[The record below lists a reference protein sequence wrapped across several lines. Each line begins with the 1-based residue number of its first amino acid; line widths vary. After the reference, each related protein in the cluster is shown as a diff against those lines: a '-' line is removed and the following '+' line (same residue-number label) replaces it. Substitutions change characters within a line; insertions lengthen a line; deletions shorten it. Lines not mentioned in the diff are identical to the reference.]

1 MKARQVI
8 LAILYIVIA
17 AAIVFAVVTT
27 KGFGLLNR
35 NSSSD
40 WQAIF
45 LDNGQV
51 YFGHMKSQNSQ
62 YVSLSNIYYLQV
74 SPAQGSTPATG
85 TSATTTDTANQQLT
99 LVKLGNELHGPTDE
113 MSINRDHITFIETMK
128 SDSKVVTAIAD
139 YVKNPPKQ

>member
-1 MKARQVI
+1 MKAKQII

-35 NSSSD
+35 NASSN
-40 WQAIF
+40 WQAVF

-51 YFGHMKSQNSQ
+51 YFGHMKGQNSQ
-62 YVSLSNIYYLQV
+62 YVTLTNIYYLQV
-74 SPAQGSTPATG
+74 SPSQGSQ
-85 TSATTTDTANQQLT
+85 TSTSSTTSTDANQQLT

-113 MSINRDHITFIETMK
+113 MAVNRDHVTFIETMK
-128 SDSKVVTAIAD
+128 SDSKVVSAINE
-139 YVKNPPKQ
+139 YIKNPPKQ